1 MKDGQEIDL
10 IETVTVS
17 NNFETHGF
25 CMLLTTLLK
34 SEPGKHGIDVI
45 YFWLRKVSILKYWNF
60 ELRDQIWPLGSKYS
74 FFLEHFWI
82 KWIEIVGFFL

>member
-34 SEPGKHGIDVI
+34 SEPGKHGIVVI
-45 YFWLRKVSILKYWNF
+45 YFWLRKVSILK
-60 ELRDQIWPLGSKYS
+60 
-74 FFLEHFWI
+74 H
-82 KWIEIVGFFL
+82 